1 MTCLAFISVDADRVV
16 STVNEPA
23 SVWEPV
29 RIEGQVSDEGTRRE
43 KAREVIQGKKLPNRP
58 PDRMWGGPGAGADC
72 AICSAPVTRAELEFE
87 IEFARAGDDPGVD
100 TYHVHIHCFAP
111 WQVECNKLD
120 RLVPGG
126 VSSDQP
132 DG

>member
-1 MTCLAFISVDADRVV
+1 MADRVV
-16 STVNEPA
+16 STGNGLRPNEPA

-29 RIEGQVSDEGTRRE
+29 RIEGQVSDEGPLRE
-43 KAREVIQGKKLPNRP
+43 AREVIQGKKLPNRP

-100 TYHVHIHCFAP
+100 TYHVHIHCFAA
-111 WQVECNKLD
+111 WQAECNKL
-120 RLVPGG
+120 GG